1 MKLGAQLWTVRDHC
15 STLEDLEDALKRIAD
30 MGYTAVQLS
39 GVCEYQPEWMAEK
52 LKENGLVAPI
62 THFPHDRILN
72 DTEKTIAF
80 HKKIGAAYI
89 GVGCIPCERNAEAI
103 DAYIASISP
112 VLKKISA
119 AGMKYMFH
127 NHNFEFERMD
137 NGETVLDR
145 ICAPFGTEEFG
156 VTMDTYWVQ
165 AGGGDPAWWLRK
177 LAGRTDCVHLKDMMY
192 SNSDKA
198 IRMCSVGEGN
208 MNFDAILSACMETG
222 VRYAFVER
230 DECYGDD
237 PFDSL
242 RRSRA
247 YLVNRYCI
255 K

>member
-1 MKLGAQLWTVRDHC
+1 MKLGAQLWTVRDYC
-15 STLEDLEDALKRIAD
+15 ATLDGLEESLRRVAN

-62 THFPHDRILN
+62 THFPHNRTIN
-72 DTEKTIAF
+72 DTEKTIEF
-80 HKKIGAAYI
+80 HKTIGANYI
-89 GVGCIPCERNAEAI
+89 GVGCIPCERNSEAI
-103 DAYIASISP
+103 EAYMDRIAP
-112 VLKKISA
+112 ALKKISA

-127 NHNFEFERMD
+127 NHNFEFERID
-137 NGETVLDR
+137 GELVLDR
-145 ICAPFGTEEFG
+145 ICSVFPTNEFG

-165 AGGGDPAWWLRK
+165 AGGGDPAVWLHK

-192 SNSDKA
+192 SNADKA

-208 MNFDAILSACMETG
+208 MNFDSIISACLETG
-222 VRYAFVER
+222 VKYAFVER
-230 DECYGDD
+230 DECYGEN

-242 RRSRA
+242 RRSRE
-247 YLVNRYCI
+247 YIVSRYGI